1 MALPTFKT
9 EPIAIVGSSCR
20 FPGGANSPSKLWQLL
35 KNPKDVLVKIPPSR
49 FNPDGFY
56 NTNGEHHGSTNV
68 LHSYLLEED
77 HREFDHNFFNI
88 HPKEA
93 ESMDPQQRMLL
104 ETVYECVEAAGYSIQ
119 GLKGSQTA
127 IFVGQMTQ
135 DYSDLMLRDVDSAPQ
150 YAATGISRAILSN
163 RVSYFFDWKGPSST
177 IDTACSSSLVALHHA
192 VQTLRSGESSLAV
205 AAGVNL
211 ILGPDPYI
219 LESKLHMLSPTGRS
233 RMWDADADGYARG
246 EGFASILLKTLSQ
259 AIKDGDHIECLI
271 RETGVNQDGRT
282 SGITMPSSIS
292 QTALIKSTYTRAG
305 LDFNKKTDRCQYF
318 EAHGTGTMAGDPIEA
333 RAVRDAF
340 FGADEEEDSA
350 NAAELDEP
358 LYVGSVKTVIGHL
371 EGTAGLAGLLK
382 ASLAVQHGVI
392 PPNMLF
398 NKLNPAISPFYTH
411 LCVPT
416 QAKPW
421 PKLPPG
427 VPRRASVNSFGFG
440 GTNAHAILE
449 HWPSRGYDR
458 ALQIP
463 CGPFTLSANTEKA
476 VRARAQ
482 TLSAALESGQVT
494 DLSDMAWTLQT
505 RRTQFPHR
513 IYISASNQEELVKK
527 LNDVASQSAS
537 TTTRAIHVTEDLPA
551 RILGVYTGQGA
562 QWPSMGRRLYEKSKR
577 FKQTIDDLEKALS
590 NLAIPPSWSLSG
602 ELVASAED
610 SRIHEAAISQP
621 LCTAIQIALVDLLYA
636 SGITFSAVV
645 GHSSGEISAAY
656 AAGHLK
662 AADAVAIA
670 YYRGVFAHL
679 AGGPDGRKG
688 KMMAVGMS
696 FDQALFFCKEAQF
709 AGRIQVA
716 ASNSRSSVTLS
727 GDEDAIEEAKQVL
740 DEQQTF
746 ARVLKVEKAYHS
758 HHMQRCAQH
767 YLESLQKLDI
777 QIRADQ
783 LKCKWYSSVY
793 GSNGRSIEDTDAYKA
808 SYWVDNMVKPVLFSQ
823 AIDRAVVE
831 EHCHD
836 IVMEVGPHPA
846 LKAPVLE
853 TLKNLTGLDLPYSG
867 VLKRGQDDMESFS
880 DALGFIW
887 SNFHTPTPIVDFAG
901 FRRACLGD
909 EAGESITLKG
919 IPPYPWDHDTKLW
932 KESRKSRNYRS
943 RKNPMHELLGYATTH
958 GNNSEVIWR
967 NVMKIKE
974 MEWLRGHI
982 FQGQVLFPAAGYV
995 SMAYEA
1001 SIRLAAGETQ
1011 VRLVELEDLVIHRA
1025 ITLEDESSGTEVTF
1039 TIRVKSQTS
1048 DQITAEYSCYS
1059 CKVDGGSE
1067 LPDSTN
1073 FTGRA
1078 IIHLGTPRLD
1088 SLPSREAPKLPM
1100 KPVSVN
1106 RLYSYM
1112 EEVGLRYT
1120 GEFVVEGVERR
1131 LNTSTVKL
1139 QRLDNSK
1146 TKLHPATL
1154 DAAFHGIF
1162 TALAFPGDGQLWTP
1176 YLPTNIRRVR
1186 INPAALDA
1194 PVSSS
1199 DISDLVADCYLTNA
1213 NSKTI
1218 CGDVNVSSST
1228 TGITQIQLQSLT
1240 CSSFTKA
1247 TPQNDR
1253 KLFAKTVWMRDISS
1267 GIEPDK
1273 VQYLSEEEVDYGD
1286 ICERLAYFYLRKLR
1300 KEISPE
1306 EIPRM
1311 DEHFQIQID
1320 WILNYLLP
1328 KIEAGNHP
1336 RIKKEW
1342 VTDTEEDAHKW
1353 MAKYSGKVELQMIS
1367 ALGEVQPSILRGQ
1380 LPALQVMMQKDML
1393 TRLYAEAVPFRQTYS
1408 HLITVTSQLAHR
1420 YPRMRV
1426 LEIGAGTGGA
1436 SIHMLKGLAGHCHS
1450 YTYTDISAGFFEAAQ
1465 ERFREYSSLMEWAV
1479 LDIERD
1485 PCEQGF
1491 EKHSF
1496 DVIMS
1501 SNALH
1506 ATKSLA
1512 QTLTHCRAL
1521 LKPGGFMI
1529 LNEVTNDGV
1538 LPQFISSHLPG
1549 WWLGRGDGR
1558 LYHPTVDE
1566 SRWHQELL
1574 ATGFSSVDAAYRD
1587 YHDPKRYLASLIVS
1601 QAVDDRISLLRSPL
1615 SSKENIPRVKHLFI
1629 VGGESDEVQNL
1640 VRKVEPLFR
1649 HIALTVTLVTTL
1661 EEVGEV
1667 IPGSAVLI
1675 LSELD
1680 KPTFEQITPQ
1690 KFRGIQLILQ
1700 DAKYVLWV
1708 TQKCRDDNPMSNM
1721 VVGLGRSVLHE
1732 LPDLRLQ
1739 FLDINAAQ
1747 AGAVEPSLFVETM
1760 LRTICLDSPEFD
1772 GILWHEEWE
1781 LSINGDGLYI
1791 PRIVPVEHMN
1801 DRLNSTRRDI
1811 VSPVSLGEVC
1821 IELGRSNGS
1830 RSLQQVRSKM
1840 EATTSTD
1847 TVQIRV
1853 HYSSLLPIQ
1862 TRDNLLLHLCIGS
1875 IGQSSQMALVFSP
1888 HARSIV
1894 DVPKVEVLLL
1904 QQQFATS
1911 SDAERLM
1918 ATIIAESIVQSS
1930 RGNIWIHDSDIPL
1943 AKVISTVA
1951 GMRGLDVFFS
1961 TSSEANSQSN
1971 FDQAFIHP
1979 YATERD
1985 ARNIIPADIQS
1996 FVNLG
2001 KFNSVLHRIVLSS
2014 QRINQLAI
2022 YDEHSIHGRFTKK
2035 DMADIAIRH
2044 ILSLS
2049 DDLGHHQSAIP
2060 LDQVMD
2066 MPSLPETPTAMISWH
2081 SSDSMDLKI
2090 NPVDPNDLFSANK
2103 TYLLVGLAS
2112 ELGLSLCDWMVTHG
2126 ARNIVVTSRNPGRVD
2141 AEVLKHLRRKGAK
2154 INIFALDISD
2164 KEELLKIYKEVC
2176 DTMPPIA
2183 GVANAAM
2190 VLNDK
2195 LFNNMTLADFEVA
2208 LKPKVTGTQN
2218 LDDIFYSTPL
2228 DFFICFSSLTCVMG
2242 NGGQSNYAAANM
2254 YMHSLVRQRKKRG
2267 VSASIIDIAFLL
2279 GVGFVARNLEQYEDH
2294 LKKVG
2299 YMRMS
2304 EPEFHTVFAEAIVAG
2319 KSTSDE
2325 DPEIIIGIGQ
2335 APNAPWYTN
2344 PRFATYVPHEN
2355 TTENSDREQVQSS
2368 DSVQGR
2374 LAAAGSGKDALTVL
2388 QIVCA
2393 EKLAMILQVH
2403 SDSIDHAAPLLKLG
2417 IDSLVA
2423 VEIRSWFLK
2432 EVNVDMPVLKI
2443 LSGASLADICQD
2455 ALVMLP
2461 PTLVSSANEDLISS
2475 NVAPKAQNHQAPTV
2489 AATSKETQLS
2499 IPPTT
2504 VASNSDREGDSS
2516 TELSTVSP
2524 KPSSVSEETFE
2535 DRSYVRMGEMTPGQ
2549 SRLYFLHVYLEDKT
2563 TYNVTMSGK
2572 LSGPLNIDNFSNA
2585 LDALSE
2591 KHEGLRTS
2599 FYLDSASG
2607 KAMQGVNRRSSI
2619 ILEHANIP
2627 GDSSVKIQESL
2638 DDMKRFKFDLNRGKW
2653 MKIRILSL
2661 SPSDHRIIFTF
2672 HHIALD
2678 GVGWSI
2684 FLKDL
2689 NDAYAGKGV
2698 RTPRQQAIDLSQKMQ
2713 REAASGTLAE
2723 DLQFWKD
2730 TYDSIPEPMPLFP
2743 TSKVQH
2749 RQLLKS
2755 YDTET
2760 LDLILQRPLVH
2771 QIKQASADLQLT
2783 SFHFYLS
2790 AIAAFV
2796 SKCLNIGDFAVGIL
2810 DANRTSA
2817 ADMTTIGYFT
2827 NLLPLHFKTNAS
2839 ESFADLA
2846 VRTRDIT
2853 LAALSHSRVDFD
2865 QILDTLNIFRS
2876 GDQNPLFQI
2885 AVNYRLGGSR
2895 TMPLGECEIQWTSTH
2910 DARNPYDLIIDISEI
2925 AEGTII
2931 SFTTQSYLYSTC
2943 DTDMLLKWYTHTLK
2957 EFAADTSK
2965 LALDCTLAPSTDIQ
2979 RAISV
2984 GRGSRID
2991 IEWDAPT
2998 LAHRIIEMAETSP
3011 TSMAIKD
3018 GYSRQLTYSN
3028 MMRRVQQFAEHLS
3041 NLSPGSYV
3049 GVLLE
3054 PAADTIC
3061 SLVAIMILGLVYVPL
3076 DLRNPEGRLAA
3087 IIADCKHAAI
3097 ICQNETLG
3105 LAQKLTLTVG
3115 NTLITLLNT
3124 SDVPTATT
3132 RGNSPTHCLAQ
3143 PHAPGFAIY
3152 TSGSTGTPKGVL
3164 LTHHCVLNQIWGISK
3179 MFEIKKENVLQQSSF
3194 GFDLSLEQV
3203 FIALANGGTLIVASK
3218 EARGNALE
3226 IANLILSEN
3235 ITYTVFVPSEY
3246 LHLLH
3251 YTSNILK
3258 ACSSWK
3264 FAFSGGEKV
3273 TAQLRRG
3280 FKKLDLPNLR
3290 LINLYGPAEASLSC
3304 TRYEIPYRTDKTTTA
3319 SPAGF
3324 VMPNYTVIV
3333 VDQIGSPL
3341 PFGFPGEIC
3350 IAGAGNSI
3358 GYVNQPQE
3366 TASKFTPDRVSPVE
3380 DINRGWNTLYHTGDK
3395 GRMLDNGLLEF
3406 IGRLDGDSQVKIRGM
3421 RIEMDEIAK
3430 TIVDAS
3436 QGVVDDASVSL
3447 RGSDLLVAYVVFS
3460 DGFAGDT
3467 NLAVERIRND
3477 LPLPSYMCPAH
3488 IIAIDEIP
3496 RNPNG
3501 KKDKSKIDALP
3512 IPDALEVKTQ
3522 TGDLSDFEKAVVA
3535 VWRDVLP
3542 NTMKLSQ
3549 FGSETNFFFV
3559 GGNSLLLLK
3568 LQAELEMAF
3577 GRNLTLSELFQA
3589 STIREMAAK
3598 IQAVS
3603 DKPLRQHIDWNKEI
3617 RSLCDG
3623 LSRSA
3628 FTKPVNVSSSKSGL
3642 SVVLT
3647 GATGFLGR
3655 NILKCLVNDD
3665 RVSEVHCIAIRP
3677 DVNGLPRHVDVSSPK
3692 IIEYSGDLADH
3703 DLGLSPEQLESIASR
3718 ANVIVHNGADV
3729 SFMKTYQSLR
3739 RSNVLSTRRLAEIA
3753 AAVSIPFHFVSTAS
3767 VAHLYPGEHLSE
3779 VPLEAQADLPADGQQ
3794 GYAISKWVSEALLE
3808 YLADNHDLQSC
3819 VHRPTSIIGDG
3830 APDTDIIASLHT
3842 YSEILGSVPKLSGV
3856 ITGNLDFVDVQNV
3869 AKEIAT
3875 QALASTSANQMDP
3888 SPKTFYINHCN
3899 EEKVSIP
3906 NLKEYMEKAK
3916 GKLFSEL
3923 ELNDWLQKA
3932 REAGLNELIC
3942 VYLKNMV
3949 DKKEPLYLPSLV
3961 KGKV

>member
-1 MALPTFKT
+1 MALPPFKT

-35 KNPKDVLVKIPPSR
+35 KDPKDVLVKIPPSR

-88 HPKEA
+88 HPREA

-119 GLKGSQTA
+119 ELKGSQTA

-271 RETGVNQDGRT
+271 RETGVNQDGHT

-305 LDFNKKTDRCQYF
+305 LDFNKKEDRCQYF

-340 FGADEEEDSA
+340 FGAEEEEDNAS
-350 NAAELDEP
+350 AAESDEP

-382 ASLAVQHGVI
+382 ASLAVQHGII

-398 NKLNPAISPFYTH
+398 NRLNPAISPFYTH

-449 HWPSRGYDR
+449 HWPPGGNDE
-458 ALQIP
+458 ALQVP

-482 TLSAALESGQVT
+482 SLAMALASGELS
-494 DLSDMAWTLQT
+494 DLSNLAWTLQT

-513 IYISASNQEELVKK
+513 IYISASTQEELVKK
-527 LNDVASQSAS
+527 LNNVANQAAS
-537 TTTRAIHVTEDLPA
+537 TPTRAIHATEDLPA
-551 RILGVYTGQGA
+551 RILGIFTGQGA

-577 FKQTIDDLEKALS
+577 FRQTIDELEKALS
-590 NLAIPPSWSLSG
+590 NLPIPPSWSLSG
-602 ELVASAED
+602 ELVASDEN
-610 SRIHEAAISQP
+610 SRIHEATISQP
-621 LCTAIQIALVDLLYA
+621 LCTALQIALVDLLYA

-656 AAGHLK
+656 AAGYLK

-679 AGGPDGRKG
+679 AGGPEDRKG

-696 FDQALFFCKEAQF
+696 FEQALFFCKEAQF

-727 GDEDAIEEAKQVL
+727 GDEDAIEEAKQLL
-740 DEQQTF
+740 DQQQTF

-758 HHMQRCAQH
+758 HHMQRCAQP

-777 QIRADQ
+777 QIRADH

-793 GSNGRSIEDTDAYKA
+793 GSNGRRIDDTEAFKA

-836 IVMEVGPHPA
+836 IALEVGPHPA
-846 LKAPVLE
+846 LKAPALE

-867 VLKRGQDDMESFS
+867 VLKRGEDDMESFS

-887 SNFHTPTPIVDFAG
+887 SNFHTPTPVVDFAG
-901 FRRACLGD
+901 FRKACLAG
-909 EAGESITLKG
+909 EAGESLTLKG
-919 IPPYPWDHDTKLW
+919 IPPYPWDHDAKLW

-974 MEWLRGHI
+974 MEWLRGHV

-1001 SIRLAAGETQ
+1001 SIRLATGEIE

-1039 TIRVKSQTS
+1039 IIRVKSQTS

-1059 CKVDGGSE
+1059 CKVDGASE

-1088 SLPSREAPKLPM
+1088 SLPAREAPKLPM
-1100 KPVSVN
+1100 KPVSVS

-1120 GEFVVEGVERR
+1120 GEFMVEGVERR

-1176 YLPTNIRRVR
+1176 YLPTDIRRVR

-1194 PVSSS
+1194 PVSTS
-1199 DISDLVADCYLTNA
+1199 DISDLIADCYLTNA

-1240 CSSFTKA
+1240 CSSFTNA

-1273 VQYLSEEEVDYGD
+1273 IQYLSEEEVNYGD
-1286 ICERLAYFYLRKLR
+1286 ICERLAYFYLRRLR

-1320 WILNYLLP
+1320 WILNHLLP

-1342 VTDTEEDAHKW
+1342 VTDTEEDAQKW
-1353 MAKYSGKVELQMIS
+1353 MAKYPGKVELQMIS

-1436 SIHMLKGLAGHCHS
+1436 SIHMLKGLADHCHS

-1512 QTLTHCRAL
+1512 QTLTHCRTL

-1566 SRWHQELL
+1566 SRWHKELL
-1574 ATGFSSVDAAYRD
+1574 ATGFSGVDAAYRD

-1601 QAVDDRISLLRSPL
+1601 QAVDDRISLLRNPM
-1615 SSKENIPRVKHLFI
+1615 SSKENITQLEHLFI
-1629 VGGESDEVQNL
+1629 VGGETDKVQNM
-1640 VRKVEPLFR
+1640 VRKVEPLFQ
-1649 HIALTVTLVTTL
+1649 HIASTVTLVTTL

-1680 KPTFEQITPQ
+1680 KPTFEQITPE

-1700 DAKYVLWV
+1700 DAKYV
-1708 TQKCRDDNPMSNM
+1708 
-1721 VVGLGRSVLHE
+1721 
-1732 LPDLRLQ
+1732 
-1739 FLDINAAQ
+1739 F
-1747 AGAVEPSLFVETM
+1747 
-1760 LRTICLDSPEFD
+1760 
-1772 GILWHEEWE
+1772 
-1781 LSINGDGLYI
+1781 
-1791 PRIVPVEHMN
+1791 
-1801 DRLNSTRRDI
+1801 
-1811 VSPVSLGEVC
+1811 
-1821 IELGRSNGS
+1821 
-1830 RSLQQVRSKM
+1830 
-1840 EATTSTD
+1840 
-1847 TVQIRV
+1847 
-1853 HYSSLLPIQ
+1853 
-1862 TRDNLLLHLCIGS
+1862 
-1875 IGQSSQMALVFSP
+1875 SQMALLFSP
-1888 HARSIV
+1888 HARSILN
-1894 DVPKVEVLLL
+1894 VPKIEILLL
-1904 QQQFATS
+1904 QQQFAAS
-1911 SDAERLM
+1911 SEAERLM

-1930 RGNIWIHDSDIPL
+1930 QGNIWVHDSDAL
-1943 AKVISTVA
+1943 LSKLISTIA
-1951 GMRGLDVFFS
+1951 GARGLDVFLS
-1961 TSSEANSQSN
+1961 TSSEANSQSYPG
-1971 FDQAFIHP
+1971 QAFIHP

-1985 ARNIIPADIQS
+1985 ARNIIPAGIQS

-2001 KFNSVLHRIVLSS
+2001 KFNSVLHRIVESS
-2014 QRINQLAI
+2014 RCINQLAV
-2022 YDEHSIHGRFTKK
+2022 YDENAIHVSFTKK
-2035 DMADIAIRH
+2035 EMAGIASRH
-2044 ILSLS
+2044 LLSLS
-2049 DDLGHHQSAIP
+2049 DDVGHHQSAIT

-2066 MPSLPETPTAMISWH
+2066 IPSLPDIPTAMLSWN
-2081 SSDSMDLKI
+2081 SSDTVDLKI
-2090 NPVDPNDLFSANK
+2090 SPVDPNDLFSANK

-2141 AEVLKHLRRKGAK
+2141 AEVLKYLGRKGAK

-2164 KEELLKIYKEVC
+2164 KEGLLKIYKEVC

-2195 LFNNMTLADFEVA
+2195 LFTNMTLADFEVA

-2218 LDDIFYSTPL
+2218 LDEIFYSTPL

-2279 GVGFVARNLEQYEDH
+2279 GVGFVSRNLEQYEDH

-2304 EPEFHTVFAEAIVAG
+2304 EPEFHTVFAEAIMAG
-2319 KSTSDE
+2319 KSTSSE

-2335 APNAPWYTN
+2335 AANAPWYTN

-2355 TTENSDREQVQSS
+2355 TTESSDRQQVQSS

-2388 QIVCA
+2388 QIACA

-2403 SDSIDHAAPLLKLG
+2403 ADSIDHAAPLLKLG

-2461 PTLVSSANEDLISS
+2461 PTLISSANEDLTSS
-2475 NVAPKAQNHQAPTV
+2475 TAAPEARIHQAPAFVT
-2489 AATSKETQLS
+2489 TPQETQLS

-2504 VASNSDREGDSS
+2504 ITSSSDREGDSS

-2524 KPSSVSEETFE
+2524 KPSSVSEETPE
-2535 DRSYVRMGEMTPGQ
+2535 DRSYVRKGEMTPGQ

-2572 LSGPLNIDNFSNA
+2572 LSGPLNIGNFSNA

-2599 FYLDSASG
+2599 FYLDSPSG

-2619 ILEHANIP
+2619 ILEHVDIP
-2627 GDSSVKIQESL
+2627 GASSAKIQEYL
-2638 DDMKRFKFDLNRGKW
+2638 DDMKRFKFDLNGGEW
-2653 MKIRILSL
+2653 MKIQSLSL
-2661 SPSDHRIIFTF
+2661 SPRDHRIIFTF

-2713 REAASGTLAE
+2713 REAAGRKLEE
-2723 DLQFWKD
+2723 DLRFWRD
-2730 TYDSIPEPMPLFP
+2730 TYDSIPGPMPLFP
-2743 TSKVQH
+2743 TSEVQC

-2771 QIKQASADLQLT
+2771 QIKQASAELQVT

-2796 SKCLNIGDFAVGIL
+2796 SKCLNIDDFAIGIL

-2817 ADMTTIGYFT
+2817 ADMATIGYFT
-2827 NLLPLHFKTNAS
+2827 NLLPLRFKTYTS
-2839 ESFADLA
+2839 QSFGDLA

-2865 QILDTLNIFRS
+2865 QILDTLKISRS

-2931 SFTTQSYLYSTC
+2931 SFTTQSYLYSTS

-2965 LALDCTLAPSTDIQ
+2965 QALDCGLASSTDIQ
-2979 RAISV
+2979 RATSV
-2984 GRGSRID
+2984 GRGSRIG

-2998 LAHRIIEMAETSP
+2998 LAHRIIEMAELSP
-3011 TSMAIKD
+3011 ASVAIKD
-3018 GYSRQLTYSN
+3018 GYGRQLTYSD
-3028 MMRRVQQFAEHLS
+3028 MMRRVQQFAENLS
-3041 NLSPGSYV
+3041 SLSPGSYV
-3049 GVLLE
+3049 GVLLD

-3087 IIADCKHAAI
+3087 IIADCKPAAI
-3097 ICQNETLG
+3097 ICQNETLD
-3105 LAQKLTLTVG
+3105 LAQNLTLAAD
-3115 NTLITLLNT
+3115 NTLTTLLNT

-3132 RGNSPTHCLAQ
+3132 RANSPINCLAQ
-3143 PHAPGFAIY
+3143 SHAPGFAIY

-3164 LTHHCVLNQIWGISK
+3164 LTHNGVLNQIWGITK
-3179 MFEIKKENVLQQSSF
+3179 IFEIKRETVLQQSSF

-3258 ACSSWK
+3258 TCSSWK

-3280 FKKLDLPNLR
+3280 FNKLDLPDLR

-3304 TRYEIPYRTDKTTTA
+3304 TRYEIPYKTDKTTTA

-3333 VDQIGSPL
+3333 VDQNGSPL

-3350 IAGAGNSI
+3350 IAGAGNSV
-3358 GYVNQPQE
+3358 GYVNRPQE
-3366 TASKFTPDRVSPVE
+3366 TATKFTPDRVSPVE
-3380 DINRGWNTLYHTGDK
+3380 DISRGWNTLYHTGDK
-3395 GRMLDNGLLEF
+3395 GRMLENGLLEF

-3421 RIEMDEIAK
+3421 RIELEEIAK

-3436 QGVVDDASVSL
+3436 QGAVDDASVSL
-3447 RGSDLLVAYVVFS
+3447 RGSDLLVAHVVFS
-3460 DGFAGDT
+3460 DGFAGDMNSALE
-3467 NLAVERIRND
+3467 NLRKD
-3477 LPLPSYMCPAH
+3477 LPLPSYMCPTH

-3496 RNPNG
+3496 MNANG
-3501 KKDKSKIDALP
+3501 KKDRSKIDALP
-3512 IPDALEVKTQ
+3512 IPDTLEVKPQ
-3522 TGDLSDFEKAVVA
+3522 TGDLSDVEKEVAA

-3542 NTMKLSQ
+3542 TPMKASQ
-3549 FGSETNFFFV
+3549 LNPDTNFFFV

-3568 LQAELEMAF
+3568 LQAELDMAF
-3577 GRNLTLSELFQA
+3577 GRSLTLSELFQA
-3589 STIREMAAK
+3589 STIREMAAR
-3598 IQAVS
+3598 IQAVP
-3603 DKPLRQHIDWNKEI
+3603 DKALRQHIDWSKEI

-3623 LSRSA
+3623 LSRSS
-3628 FTKPVNVSSSKSGL
+3628 FTKSTNVSSKSGL

-3665 RVSEVHCIAIRP
+3665 RVSEIHCIAIRP
-3677 DVNGLPRHVDVSSPK
+3677 DVNGLPRHVDVSSSK
-3692 IIEYSGDLADH
+3692 IIEYSGDLAEH
-3703 DLGLSPEQLESIASR
+3703 DLGLSPEQLESIVSC
-3718 ANVIVHNGADV
+3718 ANVMIHNGADV

-3753 AAVSIPFHFVSTAS
+3753 AAASIPFHFVSTAS
-3767 VAHLYPGEHLSE
+3767 VAHLYPGEHLT
-3779 VPLEAQADLPADGQQ
+3779 EAPIELQADLPADGQQ
-3794 GYAISKWVSEALLE
+3794 GYAISKWISEALLE
-3808 YLADNHDLQSC
+3808 YLVDNHALQSC

-3830 APDTDIIASLHT
+3830 APDTDIIASLRT
-3842 YSEILGSVPKLSGV
+3842 YSEILGSVPQLSGV
-3856 ITGNLDFVDVQNV
+3856 IEGNLDFVDVEHV
-3869 AKEIAT
+3869 AKNIAT
-3875 QALASTSANQMDP
+3875 QALASTISNQMDS
-3888 SPKTFYINHCN
+3888 SPKASYVNHCS
-3899 EEKVSIP
+3899 EEKVPIP
-3906 NLKEYMEKAK
+3906 NLKDYMEKAK
-3916 GKLFSEL
+3916 GKSFDDL

-3942 VYLKNMV
+3942 DYLKDMV
-3949 DKKEPLYLPSLV
+3949 EKKEPLRLPSLV

>member
-1 MALPTFKT
+1 MSLPTFKI

-35 KNPKDVLVKIPPSR
+35 KDPKDVLVKIPPSR

-68 LHSYLLEED
+68 LHSYLLQEN
-77 HREFDHNFFNI
+77 HREFDHNFFKI

-119 GLKGSQTA
+119 ELKGSQTA
-127 IFVGQMTQ
+127 IFVRQMTQ

-219 LESKLHMLSPTGRS
+219 LESKLHMLSPTGKS

-305 LDFNKKTDRCQYF
+305 LDFNKKEDRCQYF

-340 FGADEEEDSA
+340 FGAEEEEDSA
-350 NAAELDEP
+350 GATESDEP

-382 ASLAVQHGVI
+382 VSLAVQHGII

-398 NKLNPAISPFYTH
+398 KKLNQAISPFYSH

-427 VPRRASVNSFGFG
+427 VPRRAIVN
-440 GTNAHAILE
+440 
-449 HWPSRGYDR
+449 RGNDG
-458 ALQIP
+458 ALQVP

-482 TLSAALESGQVT
+482 SLSMALASGQLS
-494 DLSDMAWTLQT
+494 DLSNLAWTLQT

-513 IYISASNQEELVKK
+513 IYISASTQEELVKK
-527 LNDVASQSAS
+527 LSNVANQAAS
-537 TTTRAIHVTEDLPA
+537 TPTRAIHVTEDLPA
-551 RILGVYTGQGA
+551 RILGVFTGQGA

-577 FKQTIDDLEKALS
+577 FRQTIDDLEKALS
-590 NLAIPPSWSLSG
+590 YLPIPPSWSLSG
-602 ELVASAED
+602 ELVASDEN
-610 SRIHEAAISQP
+610 SRIHEAAVSQP
-621 LCTAIQIALVDLLYA
+621 LCTALQIALVDLLYA

-656 AAGHLK
+656 AAGYLK

-679 AGGPDGRKG
+679 AGGPEDQKG

-696 FDQALFFCKEAQF
+696 FEQALFFCKEAQF

-727 GDEDAIEEAKQVL
+727 GDEDAIEEAKRLL
-740 DEQQTF
+740 DQQQTF

-758 HHMQRCAQH
+758 HHMQRCAQP

-793 GSNGRSIEDTDAYKA
+793 GSNGRRIDDTDAFKG

-836 IVMEVGPHPA
+836 IVLEVGPHPA
-846 LKAPVLE
+846 LKAPALE

-867 VLKRGQDDMESFS
+867 VLKRGEDDMESFS

-887 SNFHTPTPIVDFAG
+887 CNFHTPTPVVDFVG
-901 FRRACLGD
+901 FRTACLGD
-909 EAGESITLKG
+909 ETSKSITLKG
-919 IPPYPWDHDTKLW
+919 IPPYPWDHDAKLW
-932 KESRKSRNYRS
+932 KESRKSRNYRA
-943 RKNPMHELLGYATTH
+943 RENLMHELLGYATTH

-974 MEWLRGHI
+974 MKWLRGHI

-1001 SIRLAAGETQ
+1001 SIRLAVGETK

-1039 TIRVKSQTS
+1039 TIRVKFQTS

-1078 IIHLGTPRLD
+1078 IIHLGTPSLD
-1088 SLPSREAPKLPM
+1088 SLPFREAPKLPM
-1100 KPVSVN
+1100 KPVSVS

-1120 GEFVVEGVERR
+1120 GAFMVEGVERR

-1146 TKLHPATL
+1146 TKLHPATI

-1194 PVSSS
+1194 PVSTS
-1199 DISDLVADCYLTNA
+1199 DISDLIADCYLTNA

-1253 KLFAKTVWMRDISS
+1253 KLFAKT
-1267 GIEPDK
+1267 
-1273 VQYLSEEEVDYGD
+1273 
-1286 ICERLAYFYLRKLR
+1286 FYLRRLR

-1342 VTDTEEDAHKW
+1342 VNDTEEDAQKW
-1353 MAKYSGKVELQMIS
+1353 MAKYPGKVELQMIS

-1436 SIHMLKGLAGHCHS
+1436 SIHMLKGLASHCHS

-1512 QTLTHCRAL
+1512 QTLTHGRTL

-1566 SRWHQELL
+1566 SRWHKELL
-1574 ATGFSSVDAAYRD
+1574 ATGFSGVDAAYRD

-1601 QAVDDRISLLRSPL
+1601 QAVDDRISLLRNPL
-1615 SSKENIPRVKHLFI
+1615 SSKENIPRVENLFI
-1629 VGGESDEVQNL
+1629 VGRESNKVRNMVQ
-1640 VRKVEPLFR
+1640 KVEPLFQ
-1649 HIALTVTLVTTL
+1649 HIASTVTLVTTL

-1680 KPTFEQITPQ
+1680 KPTFEQITSQ

-1700 DAKYVLWV
+1700 DAKYVLWI

-1739 FLDINAAQ
+1739 FLDINTAQ
-1747 AGAVEPSLFVETM
+1747 VEAVEPSLFIETM
-1760 LRTICLDSPEFD
+1760 LRTICLDSPDFD
-1772 GILWHEEWE
+1772 GILWHNEWE
-1781 LSINGDGLYI
+1781 LSINEDGLYI
-1791 PRIVPVEHMN
+1791 PRIVPVEYMN

-1811 VSPVSLGEVC
+1811 VKPVSLGEAC
-1821 IELGRSNGS
+1821 MELVRSNGS
-1830 RSLQQVRSKM
+1830 RSLQQVQSEM
-1840 EATTSTD
+1840 EAITSAD
-1847 TVQIRV
+1847 MVRVQV
-1853 HYSSLLPIQ
+1853 HYSSLLPIK
-1862 TRDNLLLHLCIGS
+1862 TRDNLFLHLCIGS

-1888 HARSIV
+1888 HARSILN
-1894 DVPKVEVLLL
+1894 VPKVEVLLL
-1904 QQQFATS
+1904 QHHFAAS
-1911 SDAERLM
+1911 SEAERLV

-1930 RGNIWIHDSDIPL
+1930 RGNIWVHDSDSLL
-1943 AKVISTVA
+1943 AKLISTIA
-1951 GMRGLDVFFS
+1951 GGRGPDVFLS
-1961 TSSEANSQSN
+1961 TSSETNSQSN
-1971 FDQAFIHP
+1971 TGQAFIHP

-1985 ARNIIPADIQS
+1985 VRNIIPAGIQS

-2001 KFNSVLHRIVLSS
+2001 KFNSVLHRIVESS
-2014 QRINQLAI
+2014 QRINQLTVHDENAI
-2022 YDEHSIHGRFTKK
+2022 HISFTKK
-2035 DMADIAIRH
+2035 EMADIASRH

-2049 DDLGHHQSAIP
+2049 DHVGHCQSAIT
-2060 LDQVMD
+2060 LDQVID
-2066 MPSLPETPTAMISWH
+2066 IPSLPETPAVMLSWN
-2081 SSDSMDLKI
+2081 SSDCVDLKI
-2090 NPVDPNDLFSANK
+2090 SPVDPNNLFSANK

-2126 ARNIVVTSRNPGRVD
+2126 ARNIVVTSRIPGRVD
-2141 AEVLKHLRRKGAK
+2141 AEVLKYLRRKGAK

-2164 KEELLKIYKEVC
+2164 KEGLLKIYQEVC

-2195 LFNNMTLADFEVA
+2195 LFTNMTLADFEVA

-2218 LDDIFYSTPL
+2218 LDEIFHSTPL

-2267 VSASIIDIAFLL
+2267 VSASITDIAFLL
-2279 GVGFVARNLEQYEDH
+2279 GVGFVSRNLEQYEDH
-2294 LKKVG
+2294 LKEVG
-2299 YMRMS
+2299 YMRIS

-2319 KSTSDE
+2319 KSTSSE

-2335 APNAPWYTN
+2335 AANAPWYTN
-2344 PRFATYVPHEN
+2344 PRFATYVPHES
-2355 TTENSDREQVQSS
+2355 TTENSDRQQVQSS

-2374 LAAAGSGKDALTVL
+2374 LVAAGSGKDALTVL
-2388 QIVCA
+2388 QIACA

-2403 SDSIDHAAPLLKLG
+2403 TDSIDHGAPLLKLG

-2461 PTLVSSANEDLISS
+2461 PTLISSANENLASS
-2475 NVAPKAQNHQAPTV
+2475 DVAPQAQNYQAPAVVT
-2489 AATSKETQLS
+2489 TSQETQPS
-2499 IPPTT
+2499 ILPTT
-2504 VASNSDREGDSS
+2504 IASSFDREGDSS

-2524 KPSSVSEETFE
+2524 KPSSVSEETLE
-2535 DRSYVRMGEMTPGQ
+2535 DRSHVRKGEMTPGQ

-2572 LSGPLNIDNFSNA
+2572 LSGPLNIGNFSNA

-2591 KHEGLRTS
+2591 KHEG
-2599 FYLDSASG
+2599 
-2607 KAMQGVNRRSSI
+2607 
-2619 ILEHANIP
+2619 P
-2627 GDSSVKIQESL
+2627 C
-2638 DDMKRFKFDLNRGKW
+2638 
-2653 MKIRILSL
+2653 
-2661 SPSDHRIIFTF
+2661 
-2672 HHIALD
+2672 
-2678 GVGWSI
+2678 
-2684 FLKDL
+2684 L
-2689 NDAYAGKGV
+2689 ND
-2698 RTPRQQAIDLSQKMQ
+2698 
-2713 REAASGTLAE
+2713 
-2723 DLQFWKD
+2723 
-2730 TYDSIPEPMPLFP
+2730 
-2743 TSKVQH
+2743 
-2749 RQLLKS
+2749 
-2755 YDTET
+2755 
-2760 LDLILQRPLVH
+2760 
-2771 QIKQASADLQLT
+2771 
-2783 SFHFYLS
+2783 
-2790 AIAAFV
+2790 
-2796 SKCLNIGDFAVGIL
+2796 
-2810 DANRTSA
+2810 
-2817 ADMTTIGYFT
+2817 
-2827 NLLPLHFKTNAS
+2827 
-2839 ESFADLA
+2839 
-2846 VRTRDIT
+2846 
-2853 LAALSHSRVDFD
+2853 
-2865 QILDTLNIFRS
+2865 IF
-2876 GDQNPLFQI
+2876 
-2885 AVNYRLGGSR
+2885 
-2895 TMPLGECEIQWTSTH
+2895 
-2910 DARNPYDLIIDISEI
+2910 IS
-2925 AEGTII
+2925 
-2931 SFTTQSYLYSTC
+2931 
-2943 DTDMLLKWYTHTLK
+2943 
-2957 EFAADTSK
+2957 
-2965 LALDCTLAPSTDIQ
+2965 
-2979 RAISV
+2979 
-2984 GRGSRID
+2984 
-2991 IEWDAPT
+2991 
-2998 LAHRIIEMAETSP
+2998 
-3011 TSMAIKD
+3011 
-3018 GYSRQLTYSN
+3018 
-3028 MMRRVQQFAEHLS
+3028 
-3041 NLSPGSYV
+3041 
-3049 GVLLE
+3049 
-3054 PAADTIC
+3054 
-3061 SLVAIMILGLVYVPL
+3061 
-3076 DLRNPEGRLAA
+3076 
-3087 IIADCKHAAI
+3087 
-3097 ICQNETLG
+3097 
-3105 LAQKLTLTVG
+3105 
-3115 NTLITLLNT
+3115 
-3124 SDVPTATT
+3124 
-3132 RGNSPTHCLAQ
+3132 
-3143 PHAPGFAIY
+3143 
-3152 TSGSTGTPKGVL
+3152 
-3164 LTHHCVLNQIWGISK
+3164 
-3179 MFEIKKENVLQQSSF
+3179 
-3194 GFDLSLEQV
+3194 
-3203 FIALANGGTLIVASK
+3203 
-3218 EARGNALE
+3218 
-3226 IANLILSEN
+3226 
-3235 ITYTVFVPSEY
+3235 
-3246 LHLLH
+3246 
-3251 YTSNILK
+3251 
-3258 ACSSWK
+3258 
-3264 FAFSGGEKV
+3264 
-3273 TAQLRRG
+3273 
-3280 FKKLDLPNLR
+3280 
-3290 LINLYGPAEASLSC
+3290 
-3304 TRYEIPYRTDKTTTA
+3304 
-3319 SPAGF
+3319 
-3324 VMPNYTVIV
+3324 
-3333 VDQIGSPL
+3333 
-3341 PFGFPGEIC
+3341 
-3350 IAGAGNSI
+3350 
-3358 GYVNQPQE
+3358 
-3366 TASKFTPDRVSPVE
+3366 
-3380 DINRGWNTLYHTGDK
+3380 
-3395 GRMLDNGLLEF
+3395 
-3406 IGRLDGDSQVKIRGM
+3406 
-3421 RIEMDEIAK
+3421 
-3430 TIVDAS
+3430 
-3436 QGVVDDASVSL
+3436 
-3447 RGSDLLVAYVVFS
+3447 
-3460 DGFAGDT
+3460 
-3467 NLAVERIRND
+3467 
-3477 LPLPSYMCPAH
+3477 
-3488 IIAIDEIP
+3488 
-3496 RNPNG
+3496 
-3501 KKDKSKIDALP
+3501 
-3512 IPDALEVKTQ
+3512 
-3522 TGDLSDFEKAVVA
+3522 
-3535 VWRDVLP
+3535 
-3542 NTMKLSQ
+3542 
-3549 FGSETNFFFV
+3549 
-3559 GGNSLLLLK
+3559 
-3568 LQAELEMAF
+3568 
-3577 GRNLTLSELFQA
+3577 
-3589 STIREMAAK
+3589 
-3598 IQAVS
+3598 
-3603 DKPLRQHIDWNKEI
+3603 
-3617 RSLCDG
+3617 
-3623 LSRSA
+3623 
-3628 FTKPVNVSSSKSGL
+3628 
-3642 SVVLT
+3642 
-3647 GATGFLGR
+3647 
-3655 NILKCLVNDD
+3655 
-3665 RVSEVHCIAIRP
+3665 
-3677 DVNGLPRHVDVSSPK
+3677 
-3692 IIEYSGDLADH
+3692 
-3703 DLGLSPEQLESIASR
+3703 
-3718 ANVIVHNGADV
+3718 
-3729 SFMKTYQSLR
+3729 
-3739 RSNVLSTRRLAEIA
+3739 
-3753 AAVSIPFHFVSTAS
+3753 
-3767 VAHLYPGEHLSE
+3767 
-3779 VPLEAQADLPADGQQ
+3779 
-3794 GYAISKWVSEALLE
+3794 
-3808 YLADNHDLQSC
+3808 
-3819 VHRPTSIIGDG
+3819 
-3830 APDTDIIASLHT
+3830 
-3842 YSEILGSVPKLSGV
+3842 SEILVGIIHRNIGGKYGKQADNLVSD
-3856 ITGNLDFVDVQNV
+3856 TGPHEF
-3869 AKEIAT
+3869 
-3875 QALASTSANQMDP
+3875 DP
-3888 SPKTFYINHCN
+3888 SA
-3899 EEKVSIP
+3899 S
-3906 NLKEYMEKAK
+3906 
-3916 GKLFSEL
+3916 
-3923 ELNDWLQKA
+3923 
-3932 REAGLNELIC
+3932 
-3942 VYLKNMV
+3942 
-3949 DKKEPLYLPSLV
+3949 
-3961 KGKV
+3961 

>member
-1 MALPTFKT
+1 
-9 EPIAIVGSSCR
+9 
-20 FPGGANSPSKLWQLL
+20 
-35 KNPKDVLVKIPPSR
+35 
-49 FNPDGFY
+49 
-56 NTNGEHHGSTNV
+56 
-68 LHSYLLEED
+68 
-77 HREFDHNFFNI
+77 
-88 HPKEA
+88 
-93 ESMDPQQRMLL
+93 
-104 ETVYECVEAAGYSIQ
+104 
-119 GLKGSQTA
+119 
-127 IFVGQMTQ
+127 
-135 DYSDLMLRDVDSAPQ
+135 
-150 YAATGISRAILSN
+150 
-163 RVSYFFDWKGPSST
+163 
-177 IDTACSSSLVALHHA
+177 
-192 VQTLRSGESSLAV
+192 
-205 AAGVNL
+205 
-211 ILGPDPYI
+211 
-219 LESKLHMLSPTGRS
+219 
-233 RMWDADADGYARG
+233 
-246 EGFASILLKTLSQ
+246 
-259 AIKDGDHIECLI
+259 
-271 RETGVNQDGRT
+271 
-282 SGITMPSSIS
+282 
-292 QTALIKSTYTRAG
+292 
-305 LDFNKKTDRCQYF
+305 
-318 EAHGTGTMAGDPIEA
+318 
-333 RAVRDAF
+333 
-340 FGADEEEDSA
+340 
-350 NAAELDEP
+350 
-358 LYVGSVKTVIGHL
+358 
-371 EGTAGLAGLLK
+371 
-382 ASLAVQHGVI
+382 
-392 PPNMLF
+392 MLF
-398 NKLNPAISPFYTH
+398 NKLNPAIFPFYTH

-416 QAKPW
+416 RARPW

-449 HWPSRGYDR
+449 HWPPGGYDE
-458 ALQIP
+458 AHQIP

-482 TLSAALESGQVT
+482 TLSAALASEQVT
-494 DLSDMAWTLQT
+494 DLSNLAWTLQT

-513 IYISASNQEELVKK
+513 VYISASTQEELVHK
-527 LNDVASQSAS
+527 LNNVANQSAS
-537 TTTRAIHVTEDLPA
+537 TSTRAIHVTEALPA
-551 RILGVYTGQGA
+551 RILGIFTGQGA
-562 QWPSMGRRLYEKSKR
+562 QWPSMGRHLYEKSKMFR
-577 FKQTIDDLEKALS
+577 QTIDDLEKALS
-590 NLAIPPSWSLSG
+590 NLPIPPSWSLSG
-602 ELVASAED
+602 ELVASYEN
-610 SRIHEAAISQP
+610 SRIHEATISQP
-621 LCTAIQIALVDLLYA
+621 LCTALQIALVDLLYA

-656 AAGHLK
+656 AAGYLK

-679 AGGPDGRKG
+679 AGGPDDRKG
-688 KMMAVGMS
+688 KMMAVGMN
-696 FDQALFFCKEAQF
+696 FEQALFFCKEAQF

-727 GDEDAIEEAKQVL
+727 GDEDAIEEAKQIL
-740 DEQQTF
+740 DQQQTF

-758 HHMQRCAQH
+758 HHMQRCAQP

-777 QIRADQ
+777 QIRTDQ
-783 LKCKWYSSVY
+783 LKCKWYSSVH
-793 GSNGRSIEDTDAYKA
+793 GSNGRRIDDINAFKA

-836 IVMEVGPHPA
+836 IVLEVGPHPA
-846 LKAPVLE
+846 LKAPALE
-853 TLKNLTGLDLPYSG
+853 TLKNLTGLDFPYSG
-867 VLKRGQDDMESFS
+867 VLKRGEDDMESFS

-909 EAGESITLKG
+909 EAGESKTLKG
-919 IPPYPWDHDTKLW
+919 IPPYPWDHDAKLW

-974 MEWLRGHI
+974 MEWLRGHV

-1001 SIRLAAGETQ
+1001 SIRLAAGDTE
-1011 VRLVELEDLVIHRA
+1011 VRLVELEDLTIHRA

-1088 SLPSREAPKLPM
+1088 SLPARDTPKLPM
-1100 KPVSVN
+1100 KPVSVS

-1120 GEFVVEGVERR
+1120 GEFMVEGVERR

-1176 YLPTNIRRVR
+1176 YLPTDIRRVR

-1194 PVSSS
+1194 PVSTS
-1199 DISDLVADCYLTNA
+1199 DASDLIADCYLTNA

-1218 CGDVNVSSST
+1218 CGDVNVSLST

-1267 GIEPDK
+1267 GIEPNK
-1273 VQYLSEEEVDYGD
+1273 IQYLSDEEVDYGD
-1286 ICERLAYFYLRKLR
+1286 ICERLAYFYLRRLR

-1342 VTDTEEDAHKW
+1342 VTDTEEDAQKW
-1353 MAKYSGKVELQMIS
+1353 MAKYPGKVELQMIS

-1420 YPRMRV
+1420 YPRMKV

-1512 QTLTHCRAL
+1512 QTLTHCRTL
-1521 LKPGGFMI
+1521 LKPGGFLI

-1566 SRWHQELL
+1566 SRWNKELL
-1574 ATGFSSVDAAYRD
+1574 ATGFSGVDAAYRD

-1601 QAVDDRISLLRSPL
+1601 QAVDDRISLMRNPL
-1615 SSKENIPRVKHLFI
+1615 SSKENIPRVENLFI
-1629 VGGESDEVQNL
+1629 VGGESDEVHDL
-1640 VRKVEPLFR
+1640 IRKVEPLFQR
-1649 HIALTVTLVTTL
+1649 IASTVTLVTTL

-1680 KPTFEQITPQ
+1680 KPTFEQISPQ

-1700 DAKYVLWV
+1700 DAKYVLWI

-1739 FLDINAAQ
+1739 FLDIDTAQ
-1747 AGAVEPSLFVETM
+1747 ASTVEPLLFVETM

-1772 GILWHEEWE
+1772 GILWHDEWE
-1781 LSINGDGLYI
+1781 LSINGGGLYI

-1801 DRLNSTRRDI
+1801 DRLNSSRRDI
-1811 VSPVSLGEVC
+1811 VNSVSLGESC
-1821 IELGRSNGS
+1821 IELVRSNGS
-1830 RSLQQVRSKM
+1830 RSLQQVRT
-1840 EATTSTD
+1840 EATLSTN
-1847 TVQIRV
+1847 TVQVQV
-1853 HYSSLLPIQ
+1853 HYSSLLPIK
-1862 TRDNLLLHLCIGS
+1862 TRDNLILHLCIGS

-1888 HARSIV
+1888 HARSILN
-1894 DVPKVEVLLL
+1894 VPKAEVLLL
-1904 QQQFATS
+1904 QKQFAAS
-1911 SDAERLM
+1911 SYAERLM

-1930 RGNIWIHDSDIPL
+1930 RRNIWFHDSDALL
-1943 AKVISTVA
+1943 AKLISTIA
-1951 GMRGLDVFFS
+1951 DMRGLDVFLS
-1961 TSSEANSQSN
+1961 TSSEANSQAN
-1971 FDQAFIHP
+1971 PDQAFIHP

-2001 KFNSVLHRIVLSS
+2001 KFNSVLDHIVESS
-2014 QRINQLAI
+2014 QRINQLLI
-2022 YDEHSIHGRFTKK
+2022 YDERSVLVSFTKK
-2035 DMADIAIRH
+2035 EMADISSRH

-2049 DDLGHHQSAIP
+2049 DDVGHHRSPIT

-2066 MPSLPETPTAMISWH
+2066 QPSLPESPTAMLSWN
-2081 SSDSMDLKI
+2081 SSDSVDLKI
-2090 NPVDPNDLFSANK
+2090 SPVDPNDLFSSNK

-2141 AEVLKHLRRKGAK
+2141 TEVLKYLRRKGAK

-2164 KEELLKIYKEVC
+2164 KEGLLKIYKEVC

-2218 LDDIFYSTPL
+2218 LDEIFYSTPL

-2267 VSASIIDIAFLL
+2267 VAASIIDIAFLL

-2355 TTENSDREQVQSS
+2355 TTESSDRQQVQSS

-2374 LAAAGSGKDALTVL
+2374 LAAAGSGEDALSVL
-2388 QIVCA
+2388 QIACA

-2403 SDSIDHAAPLLKLG
+2403 ADSIDHAAPLLKLG

-2461 PTLVSSANEDLISS
+2461 PTLISSANEDLTPSDASTKVTS
-2475 NVAPKAQNHQAPTV
+2475 NRAPAVAVNSQ
-2489 AATSKETQLS
+2489 ETQLS

-2504 VASNSDREGDSS
+2504 VASSSDREGDSS

-2524 KPSSVSEETFE
+2524 KPSSVSEEPLE

-2572 LSGPLNIDNFSNA
+2572 LSGPLNMGNFRNA

-2607 KAMQGVNRRSSI
+2607 KAMQGVNRETSI
-2619 ILEHANIP
+2619 ILEHADIP
-2627 GDSSVKIQESL
+2627 GGSSAKIQEFL
-2638 DDMKRFKFDLNRGKW
+2638 DDMKCFKFNLNSGEW
-2653 MKIRILSL
+2653 MKIKILSL
-2661 SPSDHRIIFTF
+2661 SPSDHRVIFTF

-2698 RTPRQQAIDLSQKMQ
+2698 KTPRQQAIDLARKMQ
-2713 REAASGTLAE
+2713 RDAASGSFEE
-2723 DLQFWKD
+2723 DLRFWRD
-2730 TYDSIPEPMPLFP
+2730 IYDHIPEPMPLFP
-2743 TSKVQH
+2743 TSRVQC

-2771 QIKQASADLQLT
+2771 QIKQASADLQVT

-2796 SKCLNIGDFAVGIL
+2796 SKCLNIDDFAIGIL

-2817 ADMTTIGYFT
+2817 ADMATIGYFT

-2839 ESFADLA
+2839 ESFGDLA
-2846 VRTRDIT
+2846 IRTRDIT

-2865 QILDTLNIFRS
+2865 QILDTLKISRS

-2931 SFTTQSYLYSTC
+2931 SFTTQSYLYSTS

-2957 EFAADTSK
+2957 EFAVDTSK
-2965 LALDCTLAPSTDIQ
+2965 LALDCALASSTDIQ

-2984 GRGSRID
+2984 GRGSRIA

-2998 LAHRIIEMAETSP
+2998 LAHRVIEMAELSP
-3011 TSMAIKD
+3011 TSVAIKD
-3018 GYSRQLTYSN
+3018 GYGRQLTYSDT
-3028 MMRRVQQFAEHLS
+3028 MRRVQQFAEDLS

-3049 GVLLE
+3049 GVLLD
-3054 PAADTIC
+3054 PAADYIC
-3061 SLVAIMILGLVYVPL
+3061 SLIAIMVLGLVYVPL

-3087 IIADCKHAAI
+3087 IIADCKPAAI
-3097 ICQNETLG
+3097 ICQNETLE
-3105 LAQKLTLTVG
+3105 LVQKLTSAVE

-3124 SDVPTATT
+3124 SDIPTAAT
-3132 RGNSPTHCLAQ
+3132 RGNSPINCLAQ

-3164 LTHHCVLNQIWGISK
+3164 LTHNSVLNQIWGISW
-3179 MFEIKKENVLQQSSF
+3179 MFDIKKETVLQQSSF

-3258 ACSSWK
+3258 TCSSWK

-3280 FKKLDLPNLR
+3280 FKKLDLPDLR

-3304 TRYEIPYRTDKTTTA
+3304 TRYEIPYKTDQTTTA

-3324 VMPNYTVIV
+3324 VMPNYTVVV
-3333 VDQIGSPL
+3333 VDQNGSPL

-3358 GYVNQPQE
+3358 GYVNRPQE
-3366 TASKFTPDRVSPVE
+3366 TASKFTPDRVSPEE
-3380 DINRGWNTLYHTGDK
+3380 DISRGWNTLYHTGDK

-3421 RIEMDEIAK
+3421 RIELEEIAK

-3460 DGFAGDT
+3460 DGFTGNA
-3467 NLAVERIRND
+3467 NLALDSLRKD
-3477 LPLPSYMCPAH
+3477 LPLPSYMCPTH
-3488 IIAIDEIP
+3488 IISIDEIP

-3501 KKDKSKIDALP
+3501 KKDRSKIDALP
-3512 IPDALEVKTQ
+3512 ILDVEAKAQ
-3522 TGDLSDFEKAVVA
+3522 TGYLSGFEKEVAA

-3542 NTMKLSQ
+3542 TTMKPLQ
-3549 FGSETNFFFV
+3549 FNPDTNFFFV

-3568 LQAELEMAF
+3568 LQAELDMAF
-3577 GRNLTLSELFQA
+3577 GRSLTLSELFQA
-3589 STIREMAAK
+3589 STVREMAARL
-3598 IQAVS
+3598 QSVH
-3603 DKPLRQHIDWNKEI
+3603 DKALRQRIDWNKEV

-3628 FTKPVNVSSSKSGL
+3628 FTKSTNDASSKPGL
-3642 SVVLT
+3642 SVILT

-3655 NILKCLVNDD
+3655 NILKFLVNDD
-3665 RVSEVHCIAIRP
+3665 RVNEVHCIAIRP
-3677 DVNGLPRHVDVSSPK
+3677 DLNGLPRHVDVSSSK

-3718 ANVIVHNGADV
+3718 ASVIIHNGADV

-3753 AAVSIPFHFVSTAS
+3753 LAIAIPFHFVSTAS
-3767 VAHLYPGEHLSE
+3767 VAHLYPGEHLAE
-3779 VPLEAQADLPADGQQ
+3779 VPIEFQADLPADGRQ
-3794 GYAISKWVSEALLE
+3794 GYAISKWISEALLE
-3808 YLADNHDLQSC
+3808 YLADNQALQSC

-3830 APDTDIIASLHT
+3830 APSTDIVASLRT
-3842 YSEILGSVPKLSGV
+3842 YSEIIGSVPQLSGV
-3856 ITGNLDFVDVQNV
+3856 IDGSLDFVDVQHV
-3869 AKEIAT
+3869 AKDIVT
-3875 QALASTSANQMDP
+3875 QALASTIQSQMD
-3888 SPKTFYINHCN
+3888 SLPKASYVNHSS
-3899 EEKVSIP
+3899 EEKVPIP

-3916 GKLFSEL
+3916 GKSFNEL
-3923 ELNDWLQKA
+3923 ELGDWLQKA

-3942 VYLKNMV
+3942 EYLKDMV
-3949 DKKEPLYLPSLV
+3949 GKEKPLRLPSLV
-3961 KGKV
+3961 KGKA

>member
-1 MALPTFKT
+1 MALPQFKT
-9 EPIAIVGSSCR
+9 EPIAVVGSSCR

-35 KNPKDVLVKIPPSR
+35 KDPRDVLVKIPPSR

-56 NTNGEHHGSTNV
+56 NANGEHHGSTNV

-104 ETVYECVEAAGYSIQ
+104 ESVYECVEAAGYSIQ
-119 GLKGSQTA
+119 ELKGSQTA

-282 SGITMPSSIS
+282 SGITMPSSVS

-305 LDFNKKTDRCQYF
+305 LDYNKKEDRCQYF

-340 FGADEEEDSA
+340 FGVEDEEDSA
-350 NAAELDEP
+350 SAAAESDEP

-382 ASLAVQHGVI
+382 ASLAVQHGII

-398 NKLNPAISPFYTH
+398 NKLNPAISPFYSH
-411 LCVPT
+411 LCIPT
-416 QAKPW
+416 RARPW

-449 HWPSRGYDR
+449 HWQPGDHDGAS
-458 ALQIP
+458 QVP

-476 VRARAQ
+476 VRARAKL
-482 TLSAALESGQVT
+482 LSAAIASGQVS
-494 DLSDMAWTLQT
+494 DLSNLAWTLQT

-513 IYISASNQEELVKK
+513 IYISASKQEELVKK
-527 LNDVASQSAS
+527 LNDVANQSAS
-537 TTTRAIHVTEDLPA
+537 TPTRAIHVTEDLPA
-551 RILGVYTGQGA
+551 RILGIFTGQGA
-562 QWPSMGRRLYEKSKR
+562 QWPSMGRRLYEKPNMLR
-577 FKQTIDDLEKALS
+577 QTIDDLEKALS
-590 NLAIPPSWSLSG
+590 NLPVPPSWSLSG

-621 LCTAIQIALVDLLYA
+621 LCTALQIALVDLLYA

-656 AAGHLK
+656 AAGYLK
-662 AADAVAIA
+662 AADAIAIA
-670 YYRGVFAHL
+670 YYRGVFTHL
-679 AGGPDGRKG
+679 AGGPNGQKG
-688 KMMAVGMS
+688 KMMAVGMN
-696 FDQALFFCKEAQF
+696 FEQALFFCKEAQF

-716 ASNSRSSVTLS
+716 AGNSRSSVTLS
-727 GDEDAIEEAKQVL
+727 GDEDAIEEAKQLL
-740 DEQQTF
+740 DQQQTF

-758 HHMQRCAQH
+758 HHMQRCAQV
-767 YLESLQKLDI
+767 YLEALQKLDI
-777 QIRADQ
+777 QIQTNQ
-783 LKCKWYSSVY
+783 LKCKWYSSVH
-793 GSNGRSIEDTDAYKA
+793 GSNGRCVDNTDAFKA

-836 IVMEVGPHPA
+836 IAMEIGPHPA
-846 LKAPVLE
+846 LKAPALE

-867 VLKRGQDDMESFS
+867 VLKRGEDDMESFS

-909 EAGESITLKG
+909 EAGKSITLKG
-919 IPPYPWDHDTKLW
+919 IPPYPWDHDSKLW

-974 MEWLRGHI
+974 MEWLRGHV

-1001 SIRLAAGETQ
+1001 SIRLVAGDTE
-1011 VRLVELEDLVIHRA
+1011 VRLVELEDLMIHRA

-1039 TIRVKSQTS
+1039 TIRVKSQNS

-1078 IIHLGTPRLD
+1078 IIHLGTPHMD
-1088 SLPSREAPKLPM
+1088 SLPARVTPKLPM
-1100 KPVSVN
+1100 KPVSVS

-1120 GEFVVEGVERR
+1120 GEFMVEGVERR

-1139 QRLDNSK
+1139 QRLDNSR

-1194 PVSSS
+1194 PIST
-1199 DISDLVADCYLTNA
+1199 IETTSDLVADCYLTNA

-1218 CGDVNVSSST
+1218 CGD
-1228 TGITQIQLQSLT
+1228 IQLQSLT

-1253 KLFAKTVWMRDISS
+1253 KLFAKTI
-1267 GIEPDK
+1267 
-1273 VQYLSEEEVDYGD
+1273 QYLSDEEVDYGD
-1286 ICERLAYFYLRKLR
+1286 ICERLAYFYLRRLR

-1342 VTDTEEDAHKW
+1342 
-1353 MAKYSGKVELQMIS
+1353 MAKYPGKVELQMIS

-1393 TRLYAEAVPFRQTYS
+1393 TRL

-1420 YPRMRV
+1420 YPRMKV
-1426 LEIGAGTGGA
+1426 LEIGA
-1436 SIHMLKGLAGHCHS
+1436 GLAGHCHS

-1496 DVIMS
+1496 D
-1501 SNALH
+1501 
-1506 ATKSLA
+1506 SLA
-1512 QTLTHCRAL
+1512 QTLTHCRTL

-1529 LNEVTNDGV
+1529 LNEVTND
-1538 LPQFISSHLPG
+1538 G

-1566 SRWHQELL
+1566 SRWHKELL
-1574 ATGFSSVDAAYRD
+1574 ATGFSG
-1587 YHDPKRYLASLIVS
+1587 RYLASLIVS
-1601 QAVDDRISLLRSPL
+1601 QAVDDRISLLRNPL
-1615 SSKENIPRVKHLFI
+1615 SSKQNLPRVEHLCI
-1629 VGGESDEVQNL
+1629 LGGESNEVRGL
-1640 VRKVEPLFR
+1640 VQKIEPLFQN
-1649 HIALTVTLVTTL
+1649 IVSTVTIINTL

-1667 IPGSAVLI
+1667 MPGSAVLI

-1680 KPTFEQITPQ
+1680 RPAFQQMTPQ
-1690 KFRGIQLILQ
+1690 KFHGMQLILQ
-1700 DAKYVLWV
+1700 DAKYVLWI

-1721 VVGLGRSVLHE
+1721 G
-1732 LPDLRLQ
+1732 
-1739 FLDINAAQ
+1739 
-1747 AGAVEPSLFVETM
+1747 
-1760 LRTICLDSPEFD
+1760 
-1772 GILWHEEWE
+1772 
-1781 LSINGDGLYI
+1781 
-1791 PRIVPVEHMN
+1791 
-1801 DRLNSTRRDI
+1801 
-1811 VSPVSLGEVC
+1811 
-1821 IELGRSNGS
+1821 
-1830 RSLQQVRSKM
+1830 
-1840 EATTSTD
+1840 
-1847 TVQIRV
+1847 
-1853 HYSSLLPIQ
+1853 
-1862 TRDNLLLHLCIGS
+1862 
-1875 IGQSSQMALVFSP
+1875 SQMALVFSP
-1888 HARSIV
+1888 HARSILN
-1894 DVPKVEVLLL
+1894 VPKAEVLLL
-1904 QQQFATS
+1904 QQQFSAS
-1911 SDAERLM
+1911 SDAETLLG
-1918 ATIIAESIVQSS
+1918 TIIAESIVQNS
-1930 RGNIWIHDSDIPL
+1930 RGIIWIHDADALIAQIIPN
-1943 AKVISTVA
+1943 VA
-1951 GMRGLDVFFS
+1951 GGRGLDVFLS
-1961 TSSEANSQSN
+1961 TSSETNSQPDSN
-1971 FDQAFIHP
+1971 QAFIHP

-2001 KFNSVLHRIVLSS
+2001 KFSSVLHRIVESS
-2014 QRINQLAI
+2014 QSINQVAVYDESAI
-2022 YDEHSIHGRFTKK
+2022 YVNFTKK
-2035 DMADIAIRH
+2035 EMADIASRH

-2049 DDLGHHQSAIP
+2049 DDHHQSIIT
-2060 LDQVMD
+2060 LDQVTAI
-2066 MPSLPETPTAMISWH
+2066 PSLPETPTAMLSWN
-2081 SSDSMDLKI
+2081 SSESVSLKI

-2141 AEVLKHLRRKGAK
+2141 AEVLKHLRHKGAN
-2154 INIFALDISD
+2154 ISIFALDISD
-2164 KEELLKIYKEVC
+2164 KEGLLKIYKEVC
-2176 DTMPPIA
+2176 ETMPPIA

-2195 LFNNMTLADFEVA
+2195 LFTNMTLADFEVA

-2218 LDDIFYSTPL
+2218 LDEIFYSTPL
-2228 DFFICFSSLTCVMG
+2228 EFFICFSSLTCVMG

-2279 GVGFVARNLEQYEDH
+2279 GVGFVSRNLEQYEDH

-2319 KSTSDE
+2319 KSISTE

-2335 APNAPWYTN
+2335 AANAPWYTN
-2344 PRFATYVPHEN
+2344 PRFATYVPHES
-2355 TTENSDREQVQSS
+2355 TTESSDRQQVQSS

-2374 LAAAGSGKDALTVL
+2374 LAAAGSGEGALTVL
-2388 QIVCA
+2388 QIACA

-2403 SDSIDHAAPLLKLG
+2403 ADSIDHAAPLLKLG

-2461 PTLVSSANEDLISS
+2461 STLISS
-2475 NVAPKAQNHQAPTV
+2475 AKEDLTPSDTATKATGHQKPTV
-2489 AATSKETQLS
+2489 AMTSRENQLS
-2499 IPPTT
+2499 VPSTT
-2504 VASNSDREGDSS
+2504 IASSSDREGDSS

-2524 KPSSVSEETFE
+2524 KPSSVSEELLE
-2535 DRSYVRMGEMTPGQ
+2535 DSYLRVGEMTPGQ

-2572 LSGPLNIDNFSNA
+2572 LSGPLSIGNFSNA

-2599 FYLDSASG
+2599 FYLDNSSG

-2619 ILEHANIP
+2619 VLEHVNIP
-2627 GDSSVKIQESL
+2627 GGSNAKIQGSL
-2638 DDMKRFKFDLNRGKW
+2638 DDMKRSKFDLNAGEW
-2653 MKIRILSL
+2653 MKIRVLSL
-2661 SPSDHRIIFTF
+2661 SQSDHRIFFTF

-2713 REAASGTLAE
+2713 RETASGEFEA
-2723 DLQFWKD
+2723 DLQFWRD
-2730 TYDSIPEPMPLFP
+2730 TYDGIPEPMPLFP
-2743 TSKVQH
+2743 ISKVQC

-2760 LDLILQRPLVH
+2760 LDLILQKPLVH
-2771 QIKQASADLQLT
+2771 QIKQASADLQVT

-2796 SKCLNIGDFAVGIL
+2796 SKCLNIDDFAI
-2810 DANRTSA
+2810 
-2817 ADMTTIGYFT
+2817 ADMATIGYFT
-2827 NLLPLHFKTNAS
+2827 NLLPLRFRTNAS
-2839 ESFADLA
+2839 ESFGDLA
-2846 VRTRDIT
+2846 VRTRNIT
-2853 LAALSHSRVDFD
+2853 LAALSHSR
-2865 QILDTLNIFRS
+2865 ISRS
-2876 GDQNPLFQI
+2876 GDQNPL
-2885 AVNYRLGGSR
+2885 

-2931 SFTTQSYLYSTC
+2931 SFTTQSYLYSTA
-2943 DTDMLLKWYTHTLK
+2943 DTDLLLKWYTHTLK

-2965 LALDCTLAPSTDIQ
+2965 LALDCYLTSSADIQ

-2998 LAHRIIEMAETSP
+2998 LAHRIIEMAELSP

-3018 GYSRQLTYSN
+3018 GYGRQLTYSE
-3028 MMRRVQQFAEHLS
+3028 MMRRVQQFAEGLS
-3041 NLSPGSYV
+3041 NLAPGSYV
-3049 GVLLE
+3049 GILLE
-3054 PAADTIC
+3054 PAANTIC
-3061 SLVAIMILGLVYVPL
+3061 SLVAIMVL
-3076 DLRNPEGRLAA
+3076 EGRLAA
-3087 IIADCKHAAI
+3087 IISDCKPAAI
-3097 ICQNETLG
+3097 ICQNETLE
-3105 LAQKLTLTVG
+3105 LAHKLAMAVEG
-3115 NTLITLLNT
+3115 TLITLLNT
-3124 SDVPTATT
+3124 SDVQTAATA
-3132 RGNSPTHCLAQ
+3132 GNSTINCLAQ
-3143 PHAPGFAIY
+3143 PHSPGFAIY

-3164 LTHHCVLNQIWGISK
+3164 LTHHSILNQIWGISK
-3179 MFEIKKENVLQQSSF
+3179 IFEIQKETVLQQSSF

-3218 EARGNALE
+3218 EARGNAPE
-3226 IANLILSEN
+3226 IANLIVSEN

-3251 YTSNILK
+3251 YTSSILRT
-3258 ACSSWK
+3258 CSSWK
-3264 FAFSGGEKV
+3264 YAFSGGEKV

-3280 FKKLDLPNLR
+3280 FKRLNLPNLR

-3304 TRYEIPYRTDKTTTA
+3304 TRYEIPYKTDETTTA

-3333 VDQIGSPL
+3333 VDQNGKPL
-3341 PFGFPGEIC
+3341 PLGFPGEIC
-3350 IAGAGNSI
+3350 IAGAGNSV
-3358 GYVNQPQE
+3358 GYVNRPQE
-3366 TASKFTPDRVSPVE
+3366 TASKFTPHVSPIE
-3380 DINRGWNTLYHTGDK
+3380 DINLGWNTLYHTGDK
-3395 GRMLDNGLLEF
+3395 GRMLENGLLEF

-3421 RIEMDEIAK
+3421 RIELEEIAK
-3430 TIVDAS
+3430 AIVDAS
-3436 QGVVDDASVSL
+3436 QGAIDDASVSL
-3447 RGSDLLVAYVVFS
+3447 RDSDLLVAYVVFS

-3467 NLAVERIRND
+3467 NLALEHLKNS
-3477 LPLPSYMCPAH
+3477 LPLPSYMCPTH
-3488 IIAIDEIP
+3488 IIAIDEMP

-3501 KKDKSKIDALP
+3501 KKDRSKIDALA
-3512 IPDALEVKTQ
+3512 IPDALEVKPQ
-3522 TGDLSDFEKAVVA
+3522 TGDLSDFEKEVAA

-3542 NTMKLSQ
+3542 NSMKLSQ
-3549 FGSETNFFFV
+3549 FGPDTNFFFV

-3568 LQAELEMAF
+3568 LQAELDMAL
-3577 GRNLTLSELFQA
+3577 GSSLTLSELFQA
-3589 STIREMAAK
+3589 STIRDMASR
-3598 IQAVS
+3598 IRAVS
-3603 DKPLRQHIDWNKEI
+3603 GKTLNHHIDWNKEI

-3628 FTKPVNVSSSKSGL
+3628 FTKPKSISSSKSGR
-3642 SVVLT
+3642 SVILT

-3655 NILKCLVNDD
+3655 NMLKFLVDD
-3665 RVSEVHCIAIRP
+3665 GRVSEIHCIAIRP
-3677 DVNGLPRHVDVSSPK
+3677 DVNGQPRHVDVSSSK
-3692 IIEYSGDLADH
+3692 IIEYSGNLADH
-3703 DLGLSPEQLESIASR
+3703 DLGLSSEQLESIASR
-3718 ANVIVHNGADV
+3718 ANVIIHNGADV

-3753 AAVSIPFHFVSTAS
+3753 AAASIPFHFVSTAS
-3767 VAHLYPGEHLSE
+3767 VAHLHPGEHLAE
-3779 VPLEAQADLPADGQQ
+3779 VAIETQNDLPVDGQQ
-3794 GYAISKWVSEALLE
+3794 GYAISKWISEALLE
-3808 YLADNHDLQSC
+3808 YLADNHALQSC

-3830 APDTDIIASLHT
+3830 APDTDIIASLCT
-3842 YSEILGSVPKLSGV
+3842 YSEILGSVPQLSGA
-3856 ITGNLDFVDVQNV
+3856 INGSLDFVDVQQV
-3869 AKEIAT
+3869 AKDIAT
-3875 QALASTSANQMDP
+3875 QALASTHEDP
-3888 SPKTFYINHCN
+3888 LPKASYINHCS
-3899 EEKVSIP
+3899 EKKVPVP
-3906 NLKEYMEKAK
+3906 NLREYMQKTK
-3916 GKLFSEL
+3916 GKSFDEL
-3923 ELNDWLQKA
+3923 ELNVWLQKA

-3942 VYLKNMV
+3942 EYLKMLV
-3949 DKKEPLYLPSLV
+3949 SKKEPLHLPALG